1 MISRFKREMKVN
13 HNIMQVRMSFGFDER
28 LFNSYLHF
36 QNTIQT
42 SSEILV
48 LIFVLSVLAFQTICN
63 V

>member
-13 HNIMQVRMSFGFDER
+13 HNIMLVRVSFGFDER